1 MVLDNKN
8 VISVLRKMVGT
19 TKQAGTNKP
28 ASANKELNH
37 AEKIETADCKQDGAV
52 QRSVKIAIDVD
63 DCAQDICEQGTEL
76 LPRSESARQ
85 KRKRAVS
92 ECASIIADPTQ
103 VKELSLSQTQIFSSL
118 YIFIFQTYMVKF
130 FSIPFVIGF
139 NRI

>member
-28 ASANKELNH
+28 ATGANNELNH
-37 AEKIETADCKQDGAV
+37 AEKIETAECKQDGTA
-52 QRSVKIAIDVD
+52 QRSVKIAIDD
-63 DCAQDICEQGTEL
+63 GAQDICEQGTEL

-103 VKELSLSQTQIFSSL
+103 VKELSQHHKLKFSQH
-118 YIFIFQTYMVKF
+118 IFIKVNK
-130 FSIPFVIGF
+130 G
-139 NRI
+139 

>member
-103 VKELSLSQTQIFSSL
+103 VNKLSQHHKLKFSQH
-118 YIFIFQTYMVKF
+118 IFIKVNK
-130 FSIPFVIGF
+130 G
-139 NRI
+139 